1 MWRGRKYTGVLK
13 SRLGE
18 SMWSRLRQ
26 EKIRIRMDKVSSTD
40 ALYGRR
46 SFLLICNRVHL
57 LFKDASPYLAKILRW
72 S

>member
-26 EKIRIRMDKVSSTD
+26 EKIRIRMDKVSLTD
-40 ALYGRR
+40 AVYGIR
-46 SFLLICNRVHL
+46 SFLQICNGVHL
-57 LFKDASPYLAKILRW
+57 LFKAASPYLAKILRW